1 MKVNNF
7 YLWPDF
13 YMYTKNFLKMK
24 RKSTYL
30 LFALLLT
37 VVSVQAQKRS
47 AFGFGITAIDF
58 ETAAQIKN
66 TSLSD
71 ALNGSNWYKLSS
83 KDYGINLDYWRELT
97 SHLDL
102 SARYTGSFVD
112 YPFADS
118 ILRTGTNNSL
128 FSQLDLAINARLLD
142 ASKGINPFITA
153 GIGGFYNKKEFGALV
168 PLGVGIMFNLND
180 QAYIIPSAQYRLG
193 ITDNATNHLQYSIS
207 FLQPLTHT
215 KTVAPTLPVVTT
227 PVVEAPKDGDGD
239 GIIDD
244 KDACPAA
251 AGPASLN
258 GCPDKDGDG
267 IADKDD
273 KCPDNRGTAK
283 YSGCPIPDSDK
294 DGVNDEEDKCIN
306 QAGVAR
312 YGGCPIP
319 DTDGDGV
326 NDESDRCPRV
336 AGKPDNGG
344 CPTLEQYNFNYKNV
358 QFASGSSTLTTGAKT
373 ELDKL
378 VTILNEHPE
387 LKIAIDGYT
396 DNTGK
401 VDMNKVLSQKRA
413 DAVKTYLTGKGISG
427 DRLTATGYGIEN
439 PIADNSTTQGRAQ
452 NRRVEFKASE

>member
-1 MKVNNF
+1 
-7 YLWPDF
+7 
-13 YMYTKNFLKMK
+13 MK

-30 LFALLLT
+30 FLTLLLFVAST
-37 VVSVQAQKRS
+37 HAQKRS
-47 AFGFGITAIDF
+47 AFGFGFTAIDF
-58 ETAAQIKN
+58 ETAATIRDA
-66 TSLSD
+66 SLTD
-71 ALNGSNWYKLSS
+71 ALNSNDWLKF
-83 KDYGINLDYWRELT
+83 KNKTFGFNLDYWKGLT
-97 SHLDL
+97 NKLDL
-102 SARYTGSFVD
+102 GARYTGAFID
-112 YPFADS
+112 YPFTDAPVRS
-118 ILRTGTNNSL
+118 TKNNAFL
-128 FSQLDLAINARLLD
+128 SQLDLTLNARLLD
-142 ASKGINPFITA
+142 ASKTVNPYLTA
-153 GIGGFYNKKEFGALV
+153 GIGGFYSNKEFGALA
-168 PLGVGIMFNLND
+168 PLGVGIMFNFND
-180 QAYIIPSAQYRLG
+180 QAYIAPSAQYRLG
-193 ITDNATNHLQYSIS
+193 ITDNATDHLQYSIS
-207 FLQPLTHT
+207 FHQALTSPKPVT
-215 KTVAPTLPVVTT
+215 PTLPVVVP

-244 KDACPAA
+244 KDACPTA

-283 YSGCPIPDSDK
+283 YSGCPIPDTDK
-294 DGVNDEEDKCIN
+294 DGINDEEDKCPN
-306 QAGVAR
+306 QAGMAR

-326 NDESDRCPRV
+326 NDEVDRCPHV

-358 QFASGSSTLTTGAKT
+358 QFATGSSTLTTAAKA

-401 VDMNKVLSQKRA
+401 VEMNKVLSQKRA
-413 DAVKTYLTGKGISG
+413 DAVKTYLTSKGING